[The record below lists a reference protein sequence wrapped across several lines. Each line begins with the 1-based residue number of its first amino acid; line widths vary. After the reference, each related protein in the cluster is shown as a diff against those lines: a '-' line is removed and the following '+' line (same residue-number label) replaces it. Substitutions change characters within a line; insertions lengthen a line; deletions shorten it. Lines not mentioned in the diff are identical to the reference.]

1 MKLTNAQLKQIIK
14 EELEAVISEQMSSDQ
29 LVDMLLNGQM
39 QPEQLNPEQIQMM
52 KGVDWLRLAID
63 EAGGDQYQ
71 ALPTNAYAIG
81 QRIKKM

>member
-1 MKLTNAQLKQIIK
+1 MKLTSAQLKQIIK
-14 EELEAVISEQMSSDQ
+14 EELETVISEQMSSDQ

-71 ALPTNAYAIG
+71 ALSTTAYAIG
-81 QRIKKM
+81 EKIKKM

>member
-1 MKLTNAQLKQIIK
+1 MKLTSAQLKQIIK
-14 EELEAVISEQMSSDQ
+14 EELETVISEQMSSDQ

-71 ALPTNAYAIG
+71 ALSTNAYAIG
-81 QRIKKM
+81 EKIKKM

>member
-1 MKLTNAQLKQIIK
+1 MKLTSAQLKQIIK
-14 EELEAVISEQMSSDQ
+14 EELETVISEQMSSDQ

-71 ALPTNAYAIG
+71 ALSTSAYAIG
-81 QRIKKM
+81 EKIKKM

>member
-39 QPEQLNPEQIQMM
+39 KPEQLNPEQIQMM
-52 KGVDWLRLAID
+52 KEVDWLRLAID

-71 ALPTNAYAIG
+71 ALSTSAYAIG
-81 QRIKKM
+81 ERIKKM

>member
-39 QPEQLNPEQIQMM
+39 KPEQLNPEQIKMM

-71 ALPTNAYAIG
+71 ALSTNAYAIG
-81 QRIKKM
+81 EKIKKM

>member
-39 QPEQLNPEQIQMM
+39 KPEQLNPEQIKMM
-52 KGVDWLRLAID
+52 KGVDWLRLAMD

-71 ALPTNAYAIG
+71 ALSTNAYAIG